1 MLFKILTEYFPLLF
15 KIMFYDRYVDM
26 STVDVAT
33 SKLISKKIKEN
44 GGLFLEVRIEK
55 GRKKKKVKYLIIS

>member
-1 MLFKILTEYFPLLF
+1 
-15 KIMFYDRYVDM
+15 MFYDRYVDM

-33 SKLISKKIKEN
+33 SKLISENIKEN

-55 GRKKKKVKYLIIS
+55 ENVKSLNIKR